1 MKKTTGHRVGTL
13 LLIMMLTTALMAQTP
28 EQKREIIRNYDQ
40 TQLGLLQRQYQQKQ
54 TERKQEAVQL
64 AQQRGWDLIRE
75 NNDGS
80 LEELMAVT
88 PDGQPIYYT
97 IFNVDAAR
105 STRTNFVNIGGALGL
120 SLDGQ
125 NMTAH
130 VWDGGPTRITHQEFD
145 GPGGNNRVSIGD
157 GVTALNG
164 NSFHAQHVTG
174 TIMAS
179 GVVAA
184 AKGMAP
190 QAFAVT
196 HDWTNDLSEAT
207 SAAASGML
215 ISNHSYGYN
224 ASFLPDWYFGAYIA
238 ESRDWDNLMYNSP
251 FYLMV
256 VAAGNDGNNNSANG
270 APLGGNSS
278 FDKLSGHST
287 AKNNM
292 VVANAQDASINPD
305 GSLSSVF
312 INSSSSEG
320 PTDDYRIKPDITGNG
335 TGVYSTYD
343 NSDAAYNSISGTSMA
358 SPNVAGSLL
367 LLQQHYNNLN
377 GSFARAATIKGVALH
392 TADDAGIS
400 GPDAVFGWGLMNTKK
415 AAEAIS
421 DNGNGSRIEE
431 LTLSAGQTYSITV
444 DADGVNPL
452 VASISWTDPAGTANT
467 GTTNLS
473 NPVLVNDLDVRV
485 SQSGNTFFPYRL
497 TGVNANAQGDN
508 IVDPYERVDVNNASG
523 SYTITV
529 THKGSLS
536 GGSQNY
542 TLIVTGIT
550 GTPPVCS
557 AATPTGLNSSNV
569 GISTATLSWN
579 AVSGTSYE
587 VRYRPVGTTT
597 WTTTASTGTSIDLT
611 GLTSET
617 SYEAQVRSICPDN
630 STSAYSG
637 SITFT
642 TGSSNCTGGITS
654 FPYAESFENTLGE
667 WSQSTA
673 DDINWT
679 IDASGTPSSGTGP
692 GSAIDGTY
700 YIYMEVSGNGTGYP
714 NKRAILNSPCFDLS
728 GASNAG
734 LSFQYHMT
742 GTAVGSLNVEI
753 SNDNGT
759 SWSSAWS
766 RSGDQGSAWNL
777 AEIDLSAYAGSTIL
791 IRLNGLSGSSWSGDI
806 AIDALEVI
814 TGTGA
819 DTQAPTAPSNLNS
832 TSVTETSVSLSWTAS
847 TDNVGV
853 TGYNVYS
860 GATNL
865 GSVTGTSA
873 TVNGLT
879 AGTSYSFRVTAIDA
893 AGNESDF
900 SNTLNVTT
908 PGGGMSCATTVT
920 APYNE
925 SFESN
930 FGAWTNNTGDDF
942 DWARQSGGTPSRN
955 TGPAGA
961 SDGSVYIYVE
971 ASSPNYP
978 SKSTTITGPCFDLSG
993 VSAATFSFE
1002 YHMQGASGMGD
1013 LTLEATTDD
1022 TNWTALWSRSGN
1034 QGSGWQVASV
1044 DMSAYAGGTVK
1055 LRFVGTTGNT
1065 WQGDIAVD
1073 KIAMTSG
1080 STTTLRLDITLDN
1093 YPGETSWEVLSG
1105 STVIASGGGYS
1116 GAGSSVTE
1124 FIDVTDGCYDFVIY
1138 DSYGDGICCS
1148 WGTGSYQLTDGST
1161 TLASGGAF
1169 GSSETTNFCVGS
1181 ATTSY
1186 AITSTSEGQ
1195 PTSIEVYPNPVTDGR
1210 IRVITT
1216 REDMSYN
1223 LVDISGRSIKQGI
1236 IYDGEIDV
1244 SSLEN
1249 GVYLLELTSGYKT
1262 LTEKILIK

>member
-1 MKKTTGHRVGTL
+1 MMSTTVVL
-13 LLIMMLTTALMAQTP
+13 AQTP
-28 EQKREIIRNYDQ
+28 EQVREITKTYDLN
-40 TQLGLLQRQYQQKQ
+40 QLDLLQRQFAERQVQKR
-54 TERKQEAVQL
+54 EEAISL
-64 AQQRGWDLIRE
+64 AFQKGWEITRQ
-75 NNDGS
+75 NADGS
-80 LEELMAVT
+80 VEELMSVT
-88 PDGQPIYYT
+88 ADGQPIYYT

-130 VWDGGPTRITHQEFD
+130 VWDGGPTRPTHQEFD

-157 GVTALNG
+157 GATTLNG

-179 GVVAA
+179 GFVAA

-196 HDWTNDLSEAT
+196 HDWTNDLAEAT
-207 SAAASGML
+207 SAAAGGML

-224 ASFLPDWYFGAYIA
+224 ASFLPDWYFGAYID

-256 VAAGNDGNNNSANG
+256 VAAGNDGNNNTANG

-292 VVANAQDASINPD
+292 VVANAQDASINAD

-392 TADDAGIS
+392 TADDAGIA
-400 GPDAVFGWGLMNTKK
+400 GPDAVFGWGLLNMKR
-415 AAEAIS
+415 AAEALS
-421 DNGNGSRIEE
+421 NNGSASRIEE
-431 LTLSAGQTYSITV
+431 LTLSAGQSYSINV

-452 VASISWTDPAGTANT
+452 IASISWTDPAGVANT

-473 NPVLVNDLDVRV
+473 TPVLVNDLDIRV
-485 SQSGNTFFPYRL
+485 TKNSTTFFPYRL
-497 TGVNANAQGDN
+497 NGVNSNTQGDN
-508 IVDPYERVDVNNASG
+508 VVDPYERVDVNNASG

-550 GTPPVCS
+550 GAPPVCN
-557 AATPTGLNSSNV
+557 ATTPGGLNSSNV

-587 VRYRPVGTTT
+587 VRYRPTGTTT
-597 WTTTASTGTSIDLT
+597 WSTVSSGSPTVDLT
-611 GLTSET
+611 GLAAET
-617 SYEAQVRSICPDN
+617 TYEAQVRSICPDN
-630 STSAYSG
+630 STSAFSG
-637 SITFT
+637 STTFT
-642 TGSSNCTGGITS
+642 TGSSNCSGGVSS
-654 FPYAESFENTLGE
+654 FPYSESFENTLGQ

-679 IDASGTPSSGTGP
+679 IDANGTPSSGTGP
-692 GSAIDGTY
+692 ASAIDGTY
-700 YIYMEVSGNGTGYP
+700 YIYMEVSGNGTGFP

-728 GASNAG
+728 SASNVS

-742 GTAVGSLNVEI
+742 GTAVGSLAVEV
-753 SNDNGT
+753 SNDNGAT
-759 SWSSAWS
+759 WSSLWT
-766 RSGDQGSAWNL
+766 RNGNQGTAWNL
-777 AEIDLSAYAGSTIL
+777 AEIDLSAYAGGTIL
-791 IRLNGLSGSSWSGDI
+791 LRFNGLSGSSWSGDI
-806 AIDALEVI
+806 AIDALEI
-814 TGTGA
+814 STGAGA
-819 DTQAPTAPSNLNS
+819 DTQAPTAPTNLTS
-832 TSVTETSVSLSWTAS
+832 TSATETSVALSWSAS

-853 TGYNVYS
+853 TGYNVYL
-860 GATNL
+860 GASNL
-865 GSVTGTSA
+865 GTVTGTTA
-873 TVNGLT
+873 NVTGLT
-879 AGTSYSFRVTAIDA
+879 AGTSYSFRVTAVDA
-893 AGNESDF
+893 AANESDF

-908 PGGGMSCATTVT
+908 PGGGVSCANTVT
-920 APYNE
+920 APYSE

-930 FGAWTNNTGDDF
+930 FGAWTNDTGDDF
-942 DWARQSGGTPSRN
+942 DWARRSGGTPSSN
-955 TGPAGA
+955 TGPGSA

-978 SKSTTITGPCFDLSG
+978 SKSTTITSPCFDLSG
-993 VSAATFSFE
+993 VSAATFSFD
-1002 YHMQGASGMGD
+1002 YHMWGAAGMGG

-1034 QGSGWQVASV
+1034 QGNGWQVASV

-1055 LRFVGTTGNT
+1055 LRFVGTTGST

-1073 KIAMTSG
+1073 RIAMTSG

-1105 STVIASGGGYS
+1105 TTVIASGGGYS
-1116 GAGSSVTE
+1116 GAGSTVTE
-1124 FIDVTDGCYDFVIY
+1124 FIDVADGCYDFVIY

-1148 WGTGSYQLTDGST
+1148 WGSGSYQLTDGST

-1169 GSSETTNFCVGS
+1169 GSSESTNFCVGS

-1186 AITSTSEGQ
+1186 ATSSTSEGQ
-1195 PTSIEVYPNPVTDGR
+1195 PTSIEIYPNPVTDGM

-1216 REDMSYN
+1216 RTEMSYN
-1223 LVDISGRSIKQGI
+1223 LVDVSGRSIKQGMVT
-1236 IYDGEIDV
+1236 DGAIDV
-1244 SSLEN
+1244 SSVEK
-1249 GVYLLELTSGYKT
+1249 GVYILELTSGYKT
-1262 LTEKILIK
+1262 LTEKIIIN